1 MFKVSRLKVFM
12 NGWLNI
18 YKPKGISSAKAL
30 AIIKRKLPRGTRI
43 GHAGTLD
50 LEAEGILP
58 IAIGKATK
66 LIKFMQDA
74 RKEYL
79 FEVKFG
85 TQTDTADAS
94 GKIIKTCEYV
104 PTEEEAREVCSEFL
118 GKIKQIPPAYSA
130 LKVDGKRAYDLAREG
145 KEVNLAE
152 REVEIYSLEL
162 KEFNS
167 QMPSAT
173 YIAKCSKGTY
183 IRTLAEDISLSLQSL
198 GFVLLLSRRKVGVFD
213 VSNSLEISTLD
224 EIDSEKVSGFLFNME
239 VVLDDIPVV
248 DVDIDIAQK
257 VIYGQKVSVDSKDL
271 EQIWLRYD
279 GEILAIGSVIGSYF
293 DSARVLKV
301 ELNQKEN

>member
-1 MFKVSRLKVFM
+1 M

-18 YKPKGISSAKAL
+18 YKPRGISSAKAV
-30 AIIKRKLPRGTRI
+30 AIIKRKLPKGTRI

-85 TQTDTADAS
+85 AQTDTADAA
-94 GKIIKTCEYV
+94 GEIIKKCEYI
-104 PTEEEAREVCSEFL
+104 PTEEEARGACSKFV

-130 LKVDGKRAYDLAREG
+130 LKVGGKRAYDLAREG

-152 REVEIYSLEL
+152 REIEIYSLKLESY
-162 KEFNS
+162 NS
-167 QMPSAT
+167 EIPSAT
-173 YIAKCSKGTY
+173 YIAECSKGTY

-198 GFVLLLSRRKVGVFD
+198 GFVLLLARRKVGIFNLL
-213 VSNSLEISTLD
+213 NSLEISTLD
-224 EIDSEKVSGFLFNME
+224 DAGSGKVSEFLFKME
-239 VVLDDIPVV
+239 VVLDDIPVIDV
-248 DVDIDIAQK
+248 DVDIARK
-257 VIYGQKVSVDSKDL
+257 VIYGQKVQLNSEDL
-271 EQIWLRYD
+271 EQIWLRYN
-279 GEILAIGSVIGSYF
+279 GEILAIGGVIGSYF
-293 DSARVLKV
+293 DSARVLKA
-301 ELNQKEN
+301 ELN